1 MRNDDTRLI
10 QCVLEGDDAAF
21 AELVKKYQQPVHALV
36 WRKVGDF
43 HVAEEITQDHLP
55 ESIPETDDAKRAR
68 SVLRVGFM

>member
-21 AELVKKYQQPVHALV
+21 AELVKKYQQSVHALV

-43 HVAEEITQDHLP
+43 HVAEEITQDTFLKAYQKLTTLK
-55 ESIPETDDAKRAR
+55 SR
-68 SVLRVGFM
+68 SVLRAGFM